1 MNEIQQK
8 NSIMERPAVVW
19 LCAMLCCALWG
30 SAFPSVKM
38 VYRLFSIGAE
48 DTASLILIAGCRF
61 SLAGLIVIAVISI
74 QAGKLVLP
82 VKGDG
87 KYILTLSLFQTIGQY
102 AFYFI
107 GLAHM
112 AGVKASIMDGMNTFF
127 SILIAVYL
135 FHQEKMTGRK
145 ILGCLIGFAGLVLV
159 SMDGSS
165 ISWDFHILGEGF
177 MILSALSASFSTCLI
192 RMFTQQRS
200 PAMLSGYQFLLGGL
214 MMIAAGLAAGGH
226 LTMTSFFTIPLL
238 LYCAL
243 ISSVAYTLWSVLLKH
258 NPVSRIAVFGFM
270 TQVFGVA
277 ISAVVLSESS
287 LLTWTLLLSL
297 ILVCTGIYIVNRE

>member
-1 MNEIQQK
+1 MEKIREE

-19 LCAMLCCALWG
+19 LCALVCCALWG

-38 VYRLFSIGAE
+38 VYQLFSIGSS
-48 DTASLILIAGCRF
+48 DTASLILVAGCRF
-61 SLAGLIVIAVISI
+61 TLAGLLVIVFLSI
-74 QAGKLVLP
+74 QAGKPVLP
-82 VKGDG
+82 EKGSG
-87 KYILTLSLFQTIGQY
+87 KYILILSLFQTVGQY
-102 AFYFI
+102 VFYFI

-135 FHQEKMTGRK
+135 FHQENMTGRK
-145 ILGCLIGFAGLVLV
+145 ILGCLIGFLGLVLV

-165 ISWDFHILGEGF
+165 ISWDFHLLGEGF
-177 MILSALSASFSTCLI
+177 MLISALSASFSTCLI
-192 RMFTQQRS
+192 RMFTQHRS

-214 MMIAAGLAAGGH
+214 MMIAAGFACGGRLA
-226 LTMTSFFTIPLL
+226 MTSPYAIPLL

-277 ISAVVLSESS
+277 ISAVVLSESH
-287 LLTWTLLLSL
+287 LLTWSLLLSL